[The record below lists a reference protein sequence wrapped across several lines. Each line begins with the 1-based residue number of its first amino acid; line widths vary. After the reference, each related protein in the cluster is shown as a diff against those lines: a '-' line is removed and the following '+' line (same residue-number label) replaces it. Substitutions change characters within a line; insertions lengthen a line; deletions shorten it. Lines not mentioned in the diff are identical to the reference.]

1 MRYLRSWLFDIGL
14 VLIIAAPAAAAY
26 FRSSQTYEISQPEAL
41 IRASHIDIDMRLP
54 ISLAVSGLIVV
65 AAAIWRIRR
74 GFN

>member
-14 VLIIAAPAAAAY
+14 VLIIAAAAAAAY
-26 FRSSQTYEISQPEAL
+26 FRSSRTYEISQPEAL
-41 IRASHIDIDMRLP
+41 IRASYIDIDMRLP
-54 ISLAVSGLIVV
+54 IGLAVSGLIVV